1 MKTIWIFGILAFFLA
16 APAVSGADLPDLVG
30 TWEGPDMGYDPLEGY
45 YGEGENY
52 TVTLTIAE
60 QRGRLF
66 NGTIAYLDVNDS
78 EVVEGLAGVIAPDNT
93 TFYIAEFIAGYDLGT
108 IISEDEIELLYLR
121 DGEMGGV
128 SLDIL
133 RRVPE

>member
-52 TVTLTIAE
+52 TVTLTMIDTLGCDPGSWSIANS
-60 QRGRLF
+60 RAARFAIPRCRYG
-66 NGTIAYLDVNDS
+66 NWTC
-78 EVVEGLAGVIAPDNT
+78 
-93 TFYIAEFIAGYDLGT
+93 
-108 IISEDEIELLYLR
+108 
-121 DGEMGGV
+121 
-128 SLDIL
+128 
-133 RRVPE
+133 